1 MRDSSGRFVET
12 EDIEFSRAY
21 EKIKAFDRAVKLKSF
36 FEGKKVLDVGSST
49 GGFTNFALEKGA
61 REVLA
66 VELGT
71 KQMEPVLAL
80 DKRVKL
86 NEKTDIFEVGR
97 SEKSNSVF
105 KLSDEISDVN
115 MVVMDVSFVSA
126 RRVLNHLKNN
136 VLNKGVEIVLLFKP
150 QFEVG
155 EGSLVN
161 GIVKN
166 SKMRREIIKSFEV
179 WLRESGFVVLA
190 KRDSEVAGSKGNVE
204 RFYLLRVG

>member
-1 MRDSSGRFVET
+1 MLRAKTGSFTYVQDDDFQ
-12 EDIEFSRAY
+12 FSRAY
-21 EKIKAFDRAVKLKSF
+21 EKIKAFDRAVKLKSLF
-36 FEGKKVLDVGSST
+36 DGKKVLDVGSST
-49 GGFTNFALEKGA
+49 GGFTKFALEKGA
-61 REVLA
+61 REVVA

-80 DKRVKL
+80 DERVKL
-86 NEKTDIFEVGR
+86 NEKTDIFEVGLD
-97 SEKSNSVF
+97 SGL

-136 VLNKGVEIVLLFKP
+136 VLNKGVEIMLLFKP

>member
-1 MRDSSGRFVET
+1 M
-12 EDIEFSRAY
+12 
-21 EKIKAFDRAVKLKSF
+21 
-36 FEGKKVLDVGSST
+36 
-49 GGFTNFALEKGA
+49 
-61 REVLA
+61 
-66 VELGT
+66 
-71 KQMEPVLAL
+71 AL

-97 SEKSNSVF
+97 SEKSNSGF

-136 VLNKGVEIVLLFKP
+136 VLNKGVEIMLLFKP

-166 SKMRREIIKSFEV
+166 SKMRREIIRAFEV
-179 WLRESGFVVLA
+179 RLRESGFVVLA

-204 RFYLLRVG
+204 RFYLLRLR

>member
-1 MRDSSGRFVET
+1 MLAR
-12 EDIEFSRAY
+12 EDEFEFSRAY
-21 EKIKAFDRAVKLKSF
+21 EKIKAFDRAVKLRSF

-49 GGFTNFALEKGA
+49 GGFTKFALEKGA

-97 SEKSNSVF
+97 SEKSNSGF

-126 RRVLNHLKNN
+126 RRVLNHLKND
-136 VLNKGVEIVLLFKP
+136 VLNKGVEIVLLLKP

-155 EGSLVN
+155 GVEYFLFL
-161 GIVKN
+161 K
-166 SKMRREIIKSFEV
+166 IIKLIENRPNSTTALNMIRITSNF
-179 WLRESGFVVLA
+179 FI
-190 KRDSEVAGSKGNVE
+190 
-204 RFYLLRVG
+204 

>member
-1 MRDSSGRFVET
+1 MLAR
-12 EDIEFSRAY
+12 EDEFEFSRAY
-21 EKIKAFDRAVKLKSF
+21 EKIKAFDRAVKLRSF

-49 GGFTNFALEKGA
+49 GGFTKFALEKGA

-71 KQMEPVLAL
+71 KQMEPGLAL

-86 NEKTDIFEVGR
+86 NEKTDIFEVGLG
-97 SEKSNSVF
+97 SAF
-105 KLSDEISDVN
+105 KLSDEISKIDV
-115 MVVMDVSFVSA
+115 VVMDVSFVSA

-136 VLNKGVEIVLLFKP
+136 VLNKGVEIVLLLKP

-166 SKMRREIIKSFEV
+166 SKMRREIIRAFEV
-179 WLRESGFVVLA
+179 RLRESGFVVLA

-204 RFYLLRVG
+204 RFYLLRLR

>member
-1 MRDSSGRFVET
+1 MLAR
-12 EDIEFSRAY
+12 EDEFEFSRAY
-21 EKIKAFDRAVKLKSF
+21 EKIKAFDRAVKLRSF

-49 GGFTNFALEKGA
+49 GGFTKFALEKGA

-86 NEKTDIFEVGR
+86 NEKTDIFEVGLD
-97 SEKSNSVF
+97 SGL

-136 VLNKGVEIVLLFKP
+136 VLNKGVEIMLLFKP

-204 RFYLLRVG
+204 RLYLLRVG

>member
-1 MRDSSGRFVET
+1 MLAR
-12 EDIEFSRAY
+12 EDEFEFSRAY
-21 EKIKAFDRAVKLKSF
+21 EKIKAFDRAVKLRSF

-49 GGFTNFALEKGA
+49 GGFTKFALEKGA

-97 SEKSNSVF
+97 SEKSNSGF

-136 VLNKGVEIVLLFKP
+136 VLNKGVEIVLLLKP

-166 SKMRREIIKSFEV
+166 SKMRREIIRAFEV
-179 WLRESGFVVLA
+179 RLRESGFVVLA

-204 RFYLLRVG
+204 RFYLLRLR